1 MLPIMIVFLQLSN
14 RSSFQ
19 NIPGDHAARLVERRY
34 ELYRRATSPAA
45 VSEKP

>member
-1 MLPIMIVFLQLSN
+1 MIVFLRLSN

-34 ELYRRATSPAA
+34 ELYRRGGSRAA
-45 VSEKP
+45 VTERS